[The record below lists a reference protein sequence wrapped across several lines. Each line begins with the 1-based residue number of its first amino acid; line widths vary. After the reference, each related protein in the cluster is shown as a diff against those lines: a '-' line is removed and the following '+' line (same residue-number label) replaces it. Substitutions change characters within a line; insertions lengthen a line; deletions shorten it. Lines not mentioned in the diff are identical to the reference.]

1 MRPEYDRE
9 YRKPVKSKYA
19 DIMFPKECE
28 FMIIGTELEVLIA
41 EEEFAKATQDL
52 PVSTPERKRIG
63 VRWDYEAYRYI
74 ERVVLKF
81 SDECIKR
88 AKWLAG
94 RAFSQFEPV
103 QTVADIRRHRE
114 EFLGTVTAYA
124 FNNLMPEAER
134 TNPES
139 FGDFV
144 AENLRRSDAW
154 LAHLKEVDNLLD
166 VSLYDRW
173 NMDPAGVKA
182 PDEEVTVVIAK
193 KHEPKANP
201 EYDREWQEMW
211 CTSREK
217 RETALDDFKERVQ
230 EQTGAQ
236 FPPSEAQIAKVA
248 TVTTQ
253 SFRNWK
259 NCKAGYEVHI
269 KIVRAMTKDKW
280 IKDET
285 PRGFTV
291 ASVILTLLSV

>member
-1 MRPEYDRE
+1 
-9 YRKPVKSKYA
+9 
-19 DIMFPKECE
+19 
-28 FMIIGTELEVLIA
+28 MIIGTELEVLIA

-88 AKWLAG
+88 AKQIAG
-94 RAFSQFEPV
+94 QASSWFEPV

-134 TNPES
+134 TNPDT

-144 AENLRRSDAW
+144 AENLRRSNAW
-154 LAHLKEVDNLLD
+154 LKHLAEVDNLVD
-166 VSLYDRW
+166 VNVDAGLRRAESV
-173 NMDPAGVKA
+173 GVKA